1 MNQLL
6 VIDNLSVRTDADG
19 RYCLNDLH
27 KAAGGE
33 NKHRPSLWAENQ
45 QTQELISAMEAEA
58 GIPALISVKG
68 GNQQGTYVA
77 KELVYAYAMW
87 ISPAFHL
94 KVIRAYDALVTQPQP
109 MNPAQLSRMQ
119 LIELAMEAERE
130 RLVLVERVEVLTPKA
145 DALDRIA
152 TVSDGSLCLRDAA
165 KELQMQPKQ
174 FNLWMQ
180 ANKWIYKRAGGS
192 NFIGYQDRIQSGL
205 LEHKANI
212 VIDEAGNERLRDQVR
227 VTSKGLARLAELLER
242 EAA

>member
-1 MNQLL
+1 MNQLSIISNANLTMSSREIAEL
-6 VIDNLSVRTDADG
+6 VEKRHDNVKRTIETLVARGVIASPQSEEKPTDG
-19 RYCLNDLH
+19 RPVTEYVFAGDQGKRDSIVVVAQLSPEFTARLVDRWQQLEAQI
-27 KAAGGE
+27 AA
-33 NKHRPSLWAENQ
+33 Q
-45 QTQELISAMEAEA
+45 
-58 GIPALISVKG
+58 PALDPK
-68 GNQQGTYVA
+68 N
-77 KELVYAYAMW
+77 
-87 ISPAFHL
+87 
-94 KVIRAYDALVTQPQP
+94 
-109 MNPAQLSRMQ
+109 LSRMQ

-130 RLVLVERVEVLTPKA
+130 RLALVEKVEVLTPKA

-165 KELQMQPKQ
+165 KQLQLQPKQ

-205 LEHKANI
+205 LEHKAHI

-227 VTSKGLARLAELLER
+227 VTAKGLARLAAPLQA

>member
-1 MNQLL
+1 MNQLSIISNANLTMSSREIAEL
-6 VIDNLSVRTDADG
+6 VEKRHDNVKRTIETLVARGVIASPQSEEKPTDG
-19 RYCLNDLH
+19 RPVTEYVFAGDQGKRDSIIVVAQLCPEFTARLVDRWQQLEAQI
-27 KAAGGE
+27 AA
-33 NKHRPSLWAENQ
+33 Q
-45 QTQELISAMEAEA
+45 
-58 GIPALISVKG
+58 PALDPK
-68 GNQQGTYVA
+68 N
-77 KELVYAYAMW
+77 
-87 ISPAFHL
+87 
-94 KVIRAYDALVTQPQP
+94 
-109 MNPAQLSRMQ
+109 LSRMQ

-130 RLVLVERVEVLTPKA
+130 RLALVEKVEVLTPKA

-165 KELQMQPKQ
+165 KQLQLQPKQ

-205 LEHKANI
+205 LEHKAHI

-227 VTSKGLARLAELLER
+227 VTAKGLARLAALLQA